1 MIKIV
6 LTGVWVCAVTL
17 AAVYFSIHLALAP
30 ASAPTETAAR
40 DTQLVKGETVTIP
53 MIENGGVRGYF
64 LGRVSL
70 LADKAKASNP
80 AVPLKDILRDE
91 LFTLLVGDKMVDL
104 AHTAN
109 FSLDTFRSRIKD
121 AMNKRLG
128 EGTVTDVLVDQLDY
142 MNKDDV
148 KANAISGGSKPPPV
162 TKIVEG
168 VKLDEVSPPPSH

>member
-6 LTGVWVCAVTL
+6 LTGVWVCIVTL
-17 AAVYFSIHLALAP
+17 AAVYFSIHLAMAP
-30 ASAPTETAAR
+30 ASAPTETAVR

-53 MIENGGVRGYF
+53 MIDNGGVRGYF

-70 LADKAKASNP
+70 MADKAKASNP

-91 LFTLLVGDKMVDL
+91 LFTLLVGNKMVDL
-104 AHTAN
+104 AHIAD
-109 FSLDTFRSRIKD
+109 FKLDTFRSSIKD

-128 EGTVTDVLVDQLDY
+128 DGTVTDVLVDQLDY

-148 KANAISGGSKPPPV
+148 KANAVSGGTKPPPV

-168 VKLDEVSPPPSH
+168 VKLDEVSPPSH